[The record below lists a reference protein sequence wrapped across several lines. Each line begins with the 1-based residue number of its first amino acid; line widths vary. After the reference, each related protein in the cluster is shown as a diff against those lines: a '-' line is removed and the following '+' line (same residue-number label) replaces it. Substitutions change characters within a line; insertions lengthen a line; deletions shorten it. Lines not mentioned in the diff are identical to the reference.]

1 MVSPHM
7 PAMNSES
14 SCYTAWHV
22 KWWCNFRDN
31 FCWQKSKLLYKV
43 THKYF
48 LTASLP
54 HSVAVT
60 PIYCRYL

>member
-43 THKYF
+43 TH
-48 LTASLP
+48 
-54 HSVAVT
+54 
-60 PIYCRYL
+60 